1 MRINRTKNGLV
12 GAEFPFLAQNGGSFR
27 GFKVVRKHFGQKEDS
42 MERAVYTGDSDPSIH
57 QVDMVQAFLGM
68 KAL

>member
-1 MRINRTKNGLV
+1 
-12 GAEFPFLAQNGGSFR
+12 
-27 GFKVVRKHFGQKEDS
+27 
-42 MERAVYTGDSDPSIH
+42 MERAIYTGDSDPSIH